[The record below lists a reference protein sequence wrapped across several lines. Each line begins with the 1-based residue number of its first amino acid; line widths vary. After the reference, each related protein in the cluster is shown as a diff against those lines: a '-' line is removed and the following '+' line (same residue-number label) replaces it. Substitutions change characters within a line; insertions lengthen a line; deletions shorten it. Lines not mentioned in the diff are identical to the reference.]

1 MHPRIHAPTSTHT
14 STHARARTHPD
25 AHTRRCAHARAR
37 GGTRQVLS
45 EIAPLL
51 SMSAQTIDKQLL
63 QVDGRVLTGT
73 HGYSRVLTGTGR
85 YGRHVT
91 ARHGTAP
98 TCAHSLRS
106 VVTAHVRQ
114 SREYP

>member
-1 MHPRIHAPTSTHT
+1 MQ
-14 STHARARTHPD
+14 HPD
-25 AHTRRCAHARAR
+25 AHTCRCAHARAR

-73 HGYSRVLTGTGR
+73 HGCSLVLAGTAGTD
-85 YGRHVT
+85 GT
-91 ARHGTAP
+91 SRHGTRVRSFAALRRYRTRAP
-98 TCAHSLRS
+98 
-106 VVTAHVRQ
+106 V
-114 SREYP
+114 P